1 MTCARFQ
8 VRHNLQL
15 MDLIWHFVKYWAY
28 FRTPLSLFLCPSLY
42 FPADFVRDAYRF
54 VGDSGSCDRPALYCP
69 EEVMAIRGHH
79 WFLGGKRTTTNV
91 SFSDFYWTVAYPEHS
106 GHRLVTSS
114 LWLDLGLASCLGSC
128 WLPSLYLFCCSG
140 RVLLSLLTLSGA
152 ALLPALFPCSVVGS
166 FALQKCSGCLLHA
179 ECKLGEFQRSLAA
192 YVTFCEIW
200 PCSSFPCLQHSWSS
214 KLYRLFYESLCGRCW
229 YFCYYGYR
237 ILGNFLLR

>member
-42 FPADFVRDAYRF
+42 FPADFVRDAYKF

-91 SFSDFYWTVAYPEHS
+91 SFSDFYWTVAYPDHS

-114 LWLDLGLASCLGSC
+114 LWLDLGLASCLVLAVAGYRHYTCSAVQAGYF
-128 WLPSLYLFCCSG
+128 WAYWPS
-140 RVLLSLLTLSGA
+140 VELL
-152 ALLPALFPCSVVGS
+152 C
-166 FALQKCSGCLLHA
+166 CLLCFRA
-179 ECKLGEFQRSLAA
+179 QWLAPLPCRSALAA
-192 YVTFCEIW
+192 CSMQSVSWVSSRDPLQPTWLSVKSGHAPAFLAYSIHGALNCIDCFMSPYVAAVDIFVIMDT
-200 PCSSFPCLQHSWSS
+200 
-214 KLYRLFYESLCGRCW
+214 ES
-229 YFCYYGYR
+229 
-237 ILGNFLLR
+237 